1 MINIEKKKNLNF
13 CAKELYQFVADVES
27 YSKFLPWCKSSVI
40 KRNDKSYFI
49 AKLEMEYLLFSGSF
63 DSKVTL
69 FPEENK
75 IHSLGIKGPFNFLE
89 TTWVFDE
96 YDHGTLVSIN
106 LEMDLKNKTLEQLL
120 SSKIEIMIDKAI
132 KYFEKNINS
141 LTYR

>member
-1 MINIEKKKNLNF
+1 MISIEKKKHLNF

-27 YSKFLPWCKSSVI
+27 YSKFLPWCKSSII
-40 KRNDKSYFI
+40 KKNGDSYFI

-89 TTWVFDE
+89 TTWIFDE
-96 YDHGTLVSIN
+96 YDHGALVSIN
-106 LEMDLKNKTLEQLL
+106 LEMDLKNKTLEKLL
-120 SSKIEIMIDKAI
+120 SSKIEMMIDKAI
-132 KYFEKNINS
+132 KYFEKNENS